1 MRKGE
6 HEMETTEPA
15 NSDLNDIIEQRI
27 EALIREMADADWRT
41 EDVVLAIDAVIQSRW
56 LARLDALR
64 QARDATP
71 TNFVSDGN
79 EG

>member
-1 MRKGE
+1 
-6 HEMETTEPA
+6 MESTEPA